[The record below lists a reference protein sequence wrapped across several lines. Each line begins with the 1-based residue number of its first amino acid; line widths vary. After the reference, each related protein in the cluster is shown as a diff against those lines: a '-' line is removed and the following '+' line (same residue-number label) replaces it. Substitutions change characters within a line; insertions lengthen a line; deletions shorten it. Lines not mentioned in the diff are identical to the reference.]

1 MLKFTLII
9 KSGKQGGVQ
18 SAKNTMK
25 HRLWDIWCKA
35 IGSKA
40 YRDNKK
46 SDKVAIIRTIW
57 VVLHVVTCIAIM
69 LNTLRSYQVL

>member
-1 MLKFTLII
+1 MNK
-9 KSGKQGGVQ
+9 
-18 SAKNTMK
+18 
-25 HRLWDIWCKA
+25 LWDIWRKA

>member
-1 MLKFTLII
+1 
-9 KSGKQGGVQ
+9 
-18 SAKNTMK
+18 MK
-25 HRLWDIWCKA
+25 HRLWDIWCNA

-69 LNTLRSYQVL
+69 LNTLRSYEIL

>member
-1 MLKFTLII
+1 
-9 KSGKQGGVQ
+9 
-18 SAKNTMK
+18 MK

-57 VVLHVVTCIAIM
+57 VILHVVTCIAIM

>member
-1 MLKFTLII
+1 MVYIYNICCNTSYFYTFTFKILSMN
-9 KSGKQGGVQ
+9 K
-18 SAKNTMK
+18 
-25 HRLWDIWCKA
+25 LWDIWCKA